1 MAKNGKA
8 SSGKRTKHINIR
20 YFFVADRIG
29 SNELTVEYC
38 PTGDMTGDFFT
49 KPLQGAQFIKFR
61 KEILNLEFDDLS
73 MYNIERSQECVG
85 INKAI
90 PDEGRTACSD
100 VADSNV
106 VTSPQPRTYAE
117 AVRTNVRTNVK

>member
-20 YFFVADRIG
+20 YFFVADRID
-29 SNELTVEYC
+29 SNELTIEYC
-38 PTGDMTGDFFT
+38 PTGDMIGDFFT

-61 KEILNLEFDDLS
+61 KEILNLEYDDLS

-85 INKAI
+85 INRAF
-90 PDEGRTACSD
+90 SD
-100 VADSNV
+100 GGLIGSSYVDD
-106 VTSPQPRTYAE
+106 PQIATYTKPRTYAD
-117 AVRTNVRTNVK
+117 AVRNNVKNSL

>member
-20 YFFVADRIG
+20 YFVVADRINL
-29 SNELTVEYC
+29 NELTVEYC
-38 PTGDMTGDFFT
+38 PTGSMTGDFFT

-61 KEILNLEFDDLS
+61 KEILNLEYDDLS

-85 INKAI
+85 INKVF
-90 PDEGRTACSD
+90 PDGGQMDPPYVDGSRIATYEK
-100 VADSNV
+100 
-106 VTSPQPRTYAE
+106 PRTYAE
-117 AVRTNVRTNVK
+117 AVRNNVK